1 MTEEVK
7 SEVVEELHDEVNEE
21 IVDTLEDESL
31 EEASAPAAKGKADT
45 AQPVTEPESIASVDK
60 AAGATK
66 QSPQP
71 GKGAANKG
79 EKAPKTKAGMISA
92 MFNMLNT
99 KSKDDVSKDYKA
111 MMSAYESVDMEEDEV
126 IAETS
131 VDTTAELDALVE
143 SEATLSDE
151 FKAKTAILF
160 ETAVKSKLSEEIDRL
175 ETEYK
180 EELAEEIAS
189 TKSDLVEKVDSYL
202 NYVVETWMEDNK
214 LAIQNGL
221 RTDIA
226 ESFMDK
232 LKDLFTES
240 YIEVPESKVDLVDE
254 LSESVEELESKLNE
268 TTQKVIETSEEL
280 EVYKRE
286 TVIRE
291 ASRDLAET
299 QVEKLKSLVED
310 VDFDSEEA
318 FAEKV
323 ATIKES
329 YFAKEVTPEEQE
341 AIVEDADATVETSAA
356 MDRYI
361 QAIRKTAPRT

>member
-60 AAGATK
+60 AGNATK
-66 QSPQP
+66 QAPQP

-92 MFNMLNT
+92 MFNVMNGM
-99 KSKDDVSKDYKA
+99 SKADVQSMYSSY
-111 MMSAYESVDMEEDEV
+111 MSTESVDMEEDEV

-151 FKAKTAILF
+151 FKAKTAVLF

-175 ETEYK
+175 EAEYK

-310 VDFDSEEA
+310 VDFDSEEV

>member
-60 AAGATK
+60 AGNATK
-66 QSPQP
+66 QAPQP

-92 MFNMLNT
+92 MTKTMLSM
-99 KSKDDVSKDYKA
+99 SKGDMEKLYASY
-111 MMSAYESVDMEEDEV
+111 SESVDMEEDEV

-160 ETAVKSKLSEEIDRL
+160 ETAVKSKLSEEVDRL
-175 ETEYK
+175 EAEYK

-268 TTQKVIETSEEL
+268 TTQKVIETYEEL

-310 VDFDSEEA
+310 VDFDSEEK

-329 YFAKEVTPEEQE
+329 YFKKEVTPEEQE